1 MGACLSTTKVS
12 GSNSNTTSTA
22 TSTTT
27 STTTSTVISNHRK
40 ESAKPSSTTTTTIT
54 TNKQQASHH
63 EKPRH
68 QQQRNSQQLRIKDK
82 ENTRR
87 QNGVIPCG
95 KRTDFGYAKDFNKR
109 YTIGKLLGHGQF
121 GYTYVATDKS
131 NGDRVAVKRIE
142 KNKMVLP
149 IAVEDVKR
157 EVKILEALAGHENV
171 VHFHN
176 AFEDENYVYIVM
188 ELCEGGEL
196 LDRILAKKDSRYTE
210 KDAAVIVRQMLKV
223 AAECH
228 LHGLVH
234 RDMKPENFL
243 FKSAKVDSHLKAT
256 DFGLSDF
263 IKPGKKFQ
271 DIVGS
276 AYYVAPEV
284 LKRKSGPE
292 SDVWSIGVITYI
304 LLCGRR
310 PFWDKTEDGIFKEV
324 LKKKP
329 DFRRKPWP
337 TISNSAKDFVK
348 KLLVKDPRARLTAAQ
363 ALSHPWV
370 REGGDASE
378 IPVDISVLNNM
389 RQFVKYSRLKQFALR
404 ALASTLDEEELADL
418 RDQFDAI
425 DVDRNGSISLDEMRQ
440 ALAKDLPWKMKEPRV
455 LEILQAIDSN
465 TDGLVDFTEFVA
477 ATLHVHQLEE
487 HDSEKWQQRSQAA
500 FEKFDVDRDGYITP
514 EELKMHTGLRGSID
528 PLLEEADIDKDGKIS
543 LSEFRRLLRTA
554 SISSRNVRSP
564 TSYRNSRKMT
574 DNHNLGAAEVQ
585 IRDIIIS
592 LS

>member
-1 MGACLSTTKVS
+1 MA
-12 GSNSNTTSTA
+12 
-22 TSTTT
+22 
-27 STTTSTVISNHRK
+27 
-40 ESAKPSSTTTTTIT
+40 
-54 TNKQQASHH
+54 
-63 EKPRH
+63 
-68 QQQRNSQQLRIKDK
+68 
-82 ENTRR
+82 
-87 QNGVIPCG
+87 IPCG
-95 KRTDFGYAKDFNKR
+95 KRTDFGYEKDFNER

-121 GYTYVATDKS
+121 GYTYVAVDKS

-157 EVKILEALAGHENV
+157 EVKILKALAGHENV
-171 VHFHN
+171 VQFYH
-176 AFEDENYVYIVM
+176 AFEDDSHVYIVM

-196 LDRILAKKDSRYTE
+196 LDRILSKKDNRYAE
-210 KDAAVIVRQMLKV
+210 KDAAIVVRQMLRV

-243 FKSAKVDSHLKAT
+243 FKSSKENSPLKAT

-263 IKPGKKFQ
+263 IRPGKKFQ

-324 LKKKP
+324 LRNKP

-337 TISNSAKDFVK
+337 SVSNAAKDFVR
-348 KLLVKDPRARLTAAQ
+348 KLLVKDPHARLTAAQ

-370 REGGDASE
+370 REGGEASD
-378 IPVDISVLNNM
+378 IPLDISVLSNM
-389 RQFVKYSRLKQFALR
+389 RRFVTYSRLKQFALR
-404 ALASTLDEEELADL
+404 ALAGTLDDVELADL

-425 DVDRNGSISLDEMRQ
+425 DADKNGAISLEEMRQ
-440 ALAKDLPWKMKEPRV
+440 AMAKDLPWKMKESRV
-455 LEILQAIDSN
+455 LEILQAMDSN

-487 HDSEKWQQRSQAA
+487 HSVEKWEHRSQAA
-500 FEKFDVDRDGYITP
+500 FEKFDVDGDGYITP
-514 EELKMHTGLRGSID
+514 DELKMQTGLRGSMD
-528 PLLEEADIDKDGKIS
+528 LLLEEADIDKDGKIS
-543 LSEFRRLLRTA
+543 LFEFRRLLRTA
-554 SISSRNVRSP
+554 SMSSKCPSTNQVP
-564 TSYRNSRKMT
+564 RKF
-574 DNHNLGAAEVQ
+574 
-585 IRDIIIS
+585 
-592 LS
+592 